1 MAARARRRGWGR
13 IGRRVARAVPG
24 PDGDTKIS
32 PRGRT
37 YLASLGIASIVLLA
51 LLLYGLGAFSPRP
64 PSSSTAETTAATSY
78 DTLASS
84 VISSAANYAPA
95 GYTQGSSRPLFPN
108 ETGLM
113 SGGYALYSDQRGALA
128 NVTILVFDSPASAQ
142 TYIAS
147 VISNAKGLSGYSD
160 ATSALTGY
168 QHYGACYGY
177 AESDPEGGEYV
188 ANGVCT
194 KGNVYIQ
201 VHLAATSSLASA
213 ESDMAGFVGAAY
225 RGLG

>member
-1 MAARARRRGWGR
+1 MAARAWRRGWGR
-13 IGRRVARAVPG
+13 IGPVARAAQG
-24 PDGDTKIS
+24 PAGS
-32 PRGRT
+32 EEVSRRGKT
-37 YLASLGIASIVLLA
+37 YLAALVIASVVLLA
-51 LLLYGLGAFSPRP
+51 LFLYGLGAFNQA
-64 PSSSTAETTAATSY
+64 PSSNTVETTASTSY

-95 GYTQGSSRPLFPN
+95 GYTQGSSRQLSPS
-108 ETGLM
+108 ETGLV
-113 SGGYALYSDQRGALA
+113 SGGYALYSDQGGALA
-128 NVTILVFDSPASAQ
+128 NVTILVFGSPASAQ
-142 TYIAS
+142 AYVAS

-160 ATSALTGY
+160 ATSTLTGF
-168 QHYGACYGY
+168 QHYGVCYGY
-177 AESDPEGGEYV
+177 AEGDPEGGEYV

-225 RGLG
+225 KGLG